1 MISPTGPVPDPCGN
15 PKGEIRFESVGFRYA
30 DDGEWALRNLDLVV
44 EPGKTTAL
52 VGPSGG
58 GKSSIVSLI
67 PRFYDVTE
75 GRVLM
80 DGVDVRDWTV
90 ASLRSHVGLVLQD
103 TILFSGTV
111 LENIRMGRTDAT
123 MEEIVAAAKAAGAHE
138 FIVQLP
144 DGYDT
149 QIGERGVK
157 LSGGQKQRLA
167 IARVFLKDPAILILD
182 EATSAL
188 DLKSEQRVRDSLKR
202 LAKNRT
208 TIIVAHRLST
218 VTDADRIYYIDG
230 GRVLEAGTHEELMA
244 MDGHYARL
252 FRIQHL
258 DKEPVGREA

>member
-1 MISPTGPVPDPCGN
+1 
-15 PKGEIRFESVGFRYA
+15 
-30 DDGEWALRNLDLVV
+30 
-44 EPGKTTAL
+44 
-52 VGPSGG
+52 
-58 GKSSIVSLI
+58 
-67 PRFYDVTE
+67 
-75 GRVLM
+75 
-80 DGVDVRDWTV
+80 
-90 ASLRSHVGLVLQD
+90 

-123 MEEIVAAAKAAGAHE
+123 MEEIVAAAKAAGAHD

-144 DGYDT
+144 DGCET

-157 LSGGQKQRLA
+157 LSGGQRQRLA
-167 IARVFLKDPAILILD
+167 LARVLAADPAILIPD

-252 FRIQHL
+252 FRI
-258 DKEPVGREA
+258 